1 MYFFGFSFIS
11 SINLF
16 KLRIDEFRFS
26 YNSSLLINLPKL
38 EDSEFKFWIT
48 EFIPSVD
55 SFISVRT
62 FEIPN
67 SFKSLV
73 TFERLLL
80 IDSIL
85 SNVNVFFF

>member
-1 MYFFGFSFIS
+1 M
-11 SINLF
+11 
-16 KLRIDEFRFS
+16 
-26 YNSSLLINLPKL
+26 
-38 EDSEFKFWIT
+38 
-48 EFIPSVD
+48 PSVD

-67 SFKSLV
+67 SFKSWV

-85 SNVNVFFF
+85 SNVLLILSFFSVNVFSIIEADYLLLL